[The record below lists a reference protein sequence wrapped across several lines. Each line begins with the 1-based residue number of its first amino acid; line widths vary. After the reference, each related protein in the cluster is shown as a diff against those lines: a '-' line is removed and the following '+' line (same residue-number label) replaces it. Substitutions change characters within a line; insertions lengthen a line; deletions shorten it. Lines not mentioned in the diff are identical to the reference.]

1 MADRDI
7 RSRLHALG
15 IPEDAVEHALARG
28 DPEGAVFD
36 PVLMPAIAKRTVSA
50 AEIEQAGGLSVD
62 ELGAMIS
69 AFGLP
74 PPAADEPA
82 FTPEE
87 ASAYTQLGE
96 LREVWPPEISLQLS
110 RVYGR
115 HLSRM
120 AQTAIQL
127 FRVYSSRLRE
137 DADDRLVALHAVQTA
152 FARLHPLAGPLI
164 VGVHQRMLEHELAQ
178 AAVQQVEG
186 SGSPLPGAVDV
197 TLLFCDLKDF
207 TAYADEE
214 GDAAAVAA
222 IDRFTD
228 TVTRER
234 GRSVRLMKLLG
245 DGAMLA
251 YGDPEDALTA
261 AERIIA
267 AVRDAPGPGVHASAH
282 TGVAVLREGDYF
294 GGAVN
299 LAARLL
305 AVARRD
311 ELVATRPV
319 VESGGDRFAWERA
332 GPVRVRGVA
341 EPIEIFRLATPA

>member
-1 MADRDI
+1 M
-7 RSRLHALG
+7 
-15 IPEDAVEHALARG
+15 
-28 DPEGAVFD
+28 
-36 PVLMPAIAKRTVSA
+36 
-50 AEIEQAGGLSVD
+50 
-62 ELGAMIS
+62 
-69 AFGLP
+69 
-74 PPAADEPA
+74 
-82 FTPEE
+82 
-87 ASAYTQLGE
+87 
-96 LREVWPPEISLQLS
+96 
-110 RVYGR
+110 
-115 HLSRM
+115 
-120 AQTAIQL
+120 
-127 FRVYSSRLRE
+127 
-137 DADDRLVALHAVQTA
+137 
-152 FARLHPLAGPLI
+152 
-164 VGVHQRMLEHELAQ
+164 
-178 AAVQQVEG
+178 QQVEG
-186 SGSPLPGAVDV
+186 AGSPLPGAVDV

-214 GDAAAVAA
+214 GDGAAVAA

-251 YGDPEDALTA
+251 YAEPEDALTA
-261 AERIIA
+261 GERIIA

-305 AVARRD
+305 ALARRD

-341 EPIEIFRLATPA
+341 EPVEIFRLATPAG